1 MKCWNGER
9 RMYLVNVKLH
19 SFTYI
24 NVHIISLS
32 LFLHLFPSYARR
44 PCGPSRE
51 AESRRA
57 NVRKSEGNALKRN
70 IKEAAATEDDLARR
84 AWPRRWRRPSL
95 ASRSCLVPP
104 GGGGRTLRPLWQ
116 DGRTLALRTR
126 GPGCPGAVT
135 SGKFWSRTGLPN
147 SLPFVSQFSQL
158 PSWGPTD
165 IHTWLPKIALLKLVL
180 RTCT

>member
-104 GGGGRTLRPLWQ
+104 GGGVVLYDPCGKTAGLWPWGRADQ
-116 DGRTLALRTR
+116 VA
-126 GPGCPGAVT
+126 PGL
-135 SGKFWSRTGLPN
+135 SRRVNFDLEQGCLTHY
-147 SLPFVSQFSQL
+147 
-158 PSWGPTD
+158 PSWANFPNYHLEGQP
-165 IHTWLPKIALLKLVL
+165 IFIPGFPRL
-180 RTCT
+180 RY